1 VSWKPKA
8 LEIHFRINVE
18 REGIPFVP
26 ANVYTQSSQ
35 ETEEVCETFVP
46 PSQAPAITP
55 TTPFRTKATR
65 MPGCDEVLPGVLTR
79 KSHTEWE
86 SEEASLH
93 IHVQS
98 TRACMIQK
106 KELSTWISFRNETH
120 WDCMYHAKL

>member
-1 VSWKPKA
+1 VLLNYFVSWKPKA

-55 TTPFRTKATR
+55 TTPFRTKATW

-86 SEEASLH
+86 SEEASPTSMCSR
-93 IHVQS
+93 HV
-98 TRACMIQK
+98 
-106 KELSTWISFRNETH
+106 LV
-120 WDCMYHAKL
+120 

>member
-65 MPGCDEVLPGVLTR
+65 MPGCDEDLPGVLTR

-86 SEEASLH
+86 SEEASPTSMCNR
-93 IHVQS
+93 HV
-98 TRACMIQK
+98 
-106 KELSTWISFRNETH
+106 LV
-120 WDCMYHAKL
+120 